1 MPERAVPPEPF
12 RDLDWS
18 PERARAFTD
27 EVVDLWEE
35 LLRRLPE
42 LPVAGSWR
50 QEDVAAGVGREIP
63 EEPLDEDRILEHLR
77 AVAFDFAVY
86 PGHPRFMAY
95 ISGAGTVPGA
105 PADLLAAGLNMNLGG
120 WRLSPSASEIEQALM
135 RWFADRFGLG
145 PAAGGLMTSGGA
157 MATFIALKAAR
168 DAKATWDVRSQGMPD
183 GRNQTAVHECRG
195 GSHHRQR
202 RRPVVSLHRRAALP
216 NKYRRSCG
224 INPIL
229 LTIEPHPI

>member
-18 PERARAFTD
+18 PERARAFAD

-35 LLRRLPE
+35 FLRRLPE

-50 QEDVAAGVGREIP
+50 QEDVSAGVGRDVP
-63 EEPLDEDRILEHLR
+63 EEPLDEARLLEHLR

-120 WRLSPSASEIEQALM
+120 WRLSPSATEIELHLM
-135 RWFADRFGLG
+135 PVVRRRFGLG
-145 PAAGGLMTSGGA
+145 PRPAA
-157 MATFIALKAAR
+157 
-168 DAKATWDVRSQGMPD
+168 
-183 GRNQTAVHECRG
+183 
-195 GSHHRQR
+195 
-202 RRPVVSLHRRAALP
+202 
-216 NKYRRSCG
+216 
-224 INPIL
+224 
-229 LTIEPHPI
+229 